1 MPKVARNISIGIVL
15 SAFMAAGVAA
25 CTSSVPEPTPDVQ
38 AAVEAAV
45 AKALPTAT
53 PTPTPDI
60 DATVS
65 AAIVATKAAAPTA
78 IPVPTPTFTPSPTP
92 DIDATVQAAIAA
104 TAAANPTV
112 TPTATPAPTS
122 TPTPEPT
129 PTPVPPPTPAPTP
142 TTIAATATPATT
154 VMPAATA
161 VPAPTAMPAQPTATA
176 MAMMEPANPER
187 YGGNLTV
194 SLGAAISTL
203 DVHRTTGTTANTI
216 AYAVQE
222 FLFAYNEQL
231 QAQPL
236 LIDTWETSSDGSTWT
251 FKLRDGLKF
260 HNEKAV
266 TSEDAVQSWIRWAE
280 RDNYGSLIFGFI
292 DDIYTAGD
300 LTFQID
306 MVEPTALVLEGMA
319 RIGGYYPYIM
329 PPEMY
334 NVPAADGANVLI
346 GTGPYKYA
354 EWIPG
359 DHLLVE
365 RFEDYLPVKGE
376 FSFMAGKKVAYFD
389 TVDYVVVPDTNAR
402 IAALRTGEIDV
413 IDGAIPSDFVDT
425 LAEDANLTVEIF
437 TNNSTRDGAW
447 IDNID
452 GPFADGAIRRAFAMA
467 YPVEDALRAAV
478 GDERFWDLC
487 PSMMVCG
494 GNKWGGFDDFS
505 DDIYNAR
512 GTAGSDGLSGLER
525 AKQIVEDKGLVG
537 TPIIVLQA
545 ADRPRFAGPAEI
557 SRQVLEELGF
567 DVEFKVT
574 DWATQINWREK
585 PWLWDVYHTAGGG
598 AWGTNPLLNSS
609 LANNKYWNRYQDESG
624 RMTALTQDLARA
636 TSADE
641 QLQIVKDMQ
650 EVFWN
655 DIPYVSFGD
664 TYWAAAYRA
673 DLEGVKKFRGQ
684 PFNVFNSW
692 RP

>member
-1 MPKVARNISIGIVL
+1 MNMFTRRKSALISVFIAAALAIAIACGGDDAPVAAPKAP
-15 SAFMAAGVAA
+15 ATAAPAATAMMAATAVPAA
-25 CTSSVPEPTPDVQ
+25 
-38 AAVEAAV
+38 
-45 AKALPTAT
+45 TAM
-53 PTPTPDI
+53 P
-60 DATVS
+60 
-65 AAIVATKAAAPTA
+65 
-78 IPVPTPTFTPSPTP
+78 
-92 DIDATVQAAIAA
+92 AA
-104 TAAANPTV
+104 TAAM
-112 TPTATPAPTS
+112 
-122 TPTPEPT
+122 
-129 PTPVPPPTPAPTP
+129 
-142 TTIAATATPATT
+142 AATA
-154 VMPAATA
+154 MPAATA
-161 VPAPTAMPAQPTATA
+161 VPAPTAMPAAPTATA
-176 MAMMEPANPER
+176 PAMMQGPANPER

-236 LIDTWETSSDGSTWT
+236 LIDTWETSSDGLTWD

-292 DDIYTAGD
+292 DDIYTTGD
-300 LTFQID
+300 LTFQIE

-319 RIGGYYPYIM
+319 RIGGYYPYVM

-334 NVPAADGANVLI
+334 NVPAADGASVLI
-346 GTGPYKYA
+346 GTGPYKYE

-359 DHLLVE
+359 DHLLVS
-365 RFEDYLPVKGE
+365 RYDDYLPVEGE
-376 FSFMAGKKVAYFD
+376 FSFMAGEKIAYFD
-389 TVDYVVVPDTNAR
+389 TVNYVVVPDTNAR

-413 IDGAIPSDFVDT
+413 LDGDIPGDFVDT
-425 LAEDANLTVEIF
+425 LADDANLTVQIF
-437 TNNSTRDGAW
+437 TNNSSRDGAW
-447 IDNID
+447 LDNVD
-452 GPFADGAIRRAFAMA
+452 GPFADAAVRRAFQMA

-505 DDIYNAR
+505 EEIYNAR
-512 GTAGSDGLSGLER
+512 DKTGSDGLTGLER
-525 AKQIVEDKGLVG
+525 AKKIIEEKGLVG
-537 TPIIVLQA
+537 SSVIVLQS
-545 ADRPRFAGPAEI
+545 ADRPRVSGPAEI
-557 SRQVLEELGF
+557 SRQTLEELGF
-567 DVEFKVT
+567 DVDFKVT
-574 DWATQINWREK
+574 DWATQTNWREK
-585 PWLWDVYHTAGGG
+585 PELFDVFHTAGGG
-598 AWGTNPLLNSS
+598 SWGTNPLLNSS
-609 LANNKYWNRYQDESG
+609 LAKNKYWNKYQDESG
-624 RMTALTQDLARA
+624 RMTALMQDLARA
-636 TSADE
+636 TSAE
-641 QLQIVKDMQ
+641 QQLQIVTDMQ

-664 TYWAAAYRA
+664 TYQAAAYRA
-673 DLEGVKKFRGQ
+673 DIEGIKKFRGL

>member
-1 MPKVARNISIGIVL
+1 MRDARLKLKYLFLMVIG
-15 SAFMAAGVAA
+15 
-25 CTSSVPEPTPDVQ
+25 
-38 AAVEAAV
+38 AAV
-45 AKALPTAT
+45 AVALACGGET
-53 PTPTPDI
+53 
-60 DATVS
+60 
-65 AAIVATKAAAPTA
+65 
-78 IPVPTPTFTPSPTP
+78 
-92 DIDATVQAAIAA
+92 Q
-104 TAAANPTV
+104 TV
-112 TPTATPAPTS
+112 TVVETVVVKEQVTKVEKVVETVVVKEQVKGE
-122 TPTPEPT
+122 TVRVVETVVVEK
-129 PTPVPPPTPAPTP
+129 PVTRTEKV
-142 TTIAATATPATT
+142 IET
-154 VMPAATA
+154 VVVEKTVKGETVKVVETVVVEKPVTR
-161 VPAPTAMPAQPTATA
+161 VEKVVETVVVEKVVQVEVTAMPDKMDA
-176 MAMMEPANPER
+176 MDKMEHPER
-187 YGGNLTV
+187 FGGNLTV
-194 SLGAAISTL
+194 TLGAAISTL

-222 FLFAYNEQL
+222 FLFAYNEAL

-251 FKLRDGLKF
+251 FKLRDDLKF
-260 HNEKAV
+260 HTGKAV
-266 TSEDAVQSWIRWAE
+266 TAEDAVQSWTRWAE

-292 DDIYTAGD
+292 DDIYTTGD

-306 MVEPTALVLEGMA
+306 MIEPTALVLEGMA

-354 EWIPG
+354 EWVPG

-365 RFEDYLPVKGE
+365 RFDEYKPVSGE
-376 FSFMAGKKVAYFD
+376 FSFMSGEKVAYFD

-413 IDGAIPSDFVDT
+413 IDGEIPSDFVDT
-425 LAEDANLTVEIF
+425 LAADPNLVVQIF

-447 IDNID
+447 IDNVD
-452 GPFADGAIRRAFAMA
+452 GPLADAAIRRAFAMA

-505 DDIYNAR
+505 QDIYNAR
-512 GTAGSDGLSGLER
+512 DQVGSDGMTGLER
-525 AKQIVEDKGLVG
+525 AKQIVADKGLVG
-537 TPIIVLQA
+537 TPIVVLQA

-557 SRQVLEELGF
+557 SRQTLEELGF
-567 DVEFKVT
+567 NVEFKVT
-574 DWATQINWREK
+574 DWATQTNWREK
-585 PWLWDVYHTAGGG
+585 PELWDVFHTAGGG

-609 LANNKYWNRYQDESG
+609 LAKNKYWNKYQDESG
-624 RMTALTQDLARA
+624 RMTAYMQQLARA

-641 QLQIVKDMQ
+641 QLQLVKNMQ

-655 DIPYVSFGD
+655 DIPYISFGD
-664 TYWAAAYRA
+664 TYGAAAYRA
-673 DLEGVKKFRGQ
+673 EIEGVKKFRGQ

-692 RP
+692 RPQ

>member
-1 MPKVARNISIGIVL
+1 MRYARLKWKYLLLMVVAG
-15 SAFMAAGVAA
+15 AVA
-25 CTSSVPEPTPDVQ
+25 
-38 AAVEAAV
+38 AAV
-45 AKALPTAT
+45 ACGGE
-53 PTPTPDI
+53 
-60 DATVS
+60 
-65 AAIVATKAAAPTA
+65 TK
-78 IPVPTPTFTPSPTP
+78 
-92 DIDATVQAAIAA
+92 
-104 TAAANPTV
+104 TV
-112 TPTATPAPTS
+112 TVVETVIVKEQVTQVEKVVETVVVEKQVKGE
-122 TPTPEPT
+122 TVKVVETVVVEK
-129 PTPVPPPTPAPTP
+129 PVTQTEKVVE
-142 TTIAATATPATT
+142 T
-154 VMPAATA
+154 V
-161 VPAPTAMPAQPTATA
+161 VVEKVVEVEVTAMPAKETA
-176 MAMMEPANPER
+176 MDKMEPKNPER

-194 SLGAAISTL
+194 TLGAAISTL

-222 FLFAYNEQL
+222 FLFAYNEAL

-236 LIDTWETSSDGSTWT
+236 LVDTWETSSDGSTWT
-251 FKLRDGLKF
+251 FKLRDDLLF
-260 HNEKAV
+260 HNGVPVTAEHAV
-266 TSEDAVQSWIRWAE
+266 NSWTRWAE

-292 DDIYTAGD
+292 DDIYPTGD

-306 MVEPTALVLEGMA
+306 MIEPTALVLEGMA

-346 GTGPYKYA
+346 GTGPYQYA
-354 EWIPG
+354 EWVPG

-365 RFEDYLPVKGE
+365 RFDAYKPVSGE
-376 FSFMAGKKVAYFD
+376 FSFMSGEKIAYFD

-413 IDGAIPSDFVDT
+413 IDGEIPSDFVDT
-425 LAEDANLTVEIF
+425 LAADPNLVVQIF

-447 IDNID
+447 LDNVD
-452 GPFADGAIRRAFAMA
+452 GPLADAEVRRAFAMA

-505 DDIYNAR
+505 QDIYNAR
-512 GTAGSDGLSGLER
+512 DQVGSDGMTGLDR
-525 AKQIVEDKGLVG
+525 AKKIVEDKGLVG
-537 TPIIVLQA
+537 APIVVLQA

-557 SRQVLEELGF
+557 SRQTLEEIGF

-574 DWATQINWREK
+574 DWATQTNWREK
-585 PWLWDVYHTAGGG
+585 PELWDVFHTAGGG

-609 LANNKYWNRYQDESG
+609 LAKNKYWNKYQDESG
-624 RMTALTQDLARA
+624 RMTALMQQLARA

-641 QLQIVKDMQ
+641 QLQLVVDMQ

-655 DIPYVSFGD
+655 DIPYLSFGD
-664 TYWAAAYRA
+664 TYGAAAYRA
-673 DLEGVKKFRGQ
+673 EIEGVKKFRGQ

>member
-1 MPKVARNISIGIVL
+1 MNIFTRRKSALISVFIAAALAIAVACGGDDGPAPAPKAP
-15 SAFMAAGVAA
+15 ATAAPAATAMMAATAVPAA
-25 CTSSVPEPTPDVQ
+25 TAMP
-38 AAVEAAV
+38 AA
-45 AKALPTAT
+45 T
-53 PTPTPDI
+53 
-60 DATVS
+60 
-65 AAIVATKAAAPTA
+65 
-78 IPVPTPTFTPSPTP
+78 
-92 DIDATVQAAIAA
+92 AAIAA
-104 TAAANPTV
+104 TA
-112 TPTATPAPTS
+112 
-122 TPTPEPT
+122 
-129 PTPVPPPTPAPTP
+129 
-142 TTIAATATPATT
+142 
-154 VMPAATA
+154 MPAATA
-161 VPAPTAMPAQPTATA
+161 VPAPTARPAAPTATA
-176 MAMMEPANPER
+176 PAMMQGPANPER

-236 LIDTWETSSDGSTWT
+236 LIDTWETSSDGLTWD

-292 DDIYTAGD
+292 DDIYTTGD
-300 LTFQID
+300 LTFQIE

-319 RIGGYYPYIM
+319 RIGGYYPYVM

-334 NVPAADGANVLI
+334 SVPAADGASVLI
-346 GTGPYKYA
+346 GTGPYKFE

-365 RFEDYLPVKGE
+365 RFEDYLPVEGE
-376 FSFMAGKKVAYFD
+376 FSFMSGEKIAYFD

-413 IDGAIPSDFVDT
+413 IDGEIPSDFVDT

-437 TNNSTRDGAW
+437 SNNATRDGAW
-447 IDNID
+447 IDNVD
-452 GPFADGAIRRAFAMA
+452 GPFADGAVRQAFAMA

-505 DDIYNAR
+505 ADVYDAR
-512 GTAGSDGLSGLER
+512 DTAGSDGLTGLER
-525 AKQIVEDKGLVG
+525 AKKIIEDKGLVG
-537 TPIIVLQA
+537 SPIIVLQA
-545 ADRPRFAGPAEI
+545 ADRPRFSGPAEI
-557 SRQVLEELGF
+557 SRQTLEELGF

-574 DWATQINWREK
+574 DWATQTNWREK
-585 PWLWDVYHTAGGG
+585 PELWDVFHTAGGG

-609 LANNKYWNRYQDESG
+609 LAKNKYWNKYQDESG
-624 RMTALTQDLARA
+624 RMTALTQELARA
-636 TSADE
+636 TSADD
-641 QLQIVKDMQ
+641 QLRIVKEMQ

-664 TYWAAAYRA
+664 TYSAAAYRA
-673 DLEGVKKFRGQ
+673 DIQGVKKFRGQ

-692 RP
+692 RSN

>member
-1 MPKVARNISIGIVL
+1 MNIFTRRKSALISVFIAAALAIAVACGGDDAPVAAPKAP
-15 SAFMAAGVAA
+15 ATAAPAATAMMAATAVPAA
-25 CTSSVPEPTPDVQ
+25 
-38 AAVEAAV
+38 
-45 AKALPTAT
+45 TAM
-53 PTPTPDI
+53 P
-60 DATVS
+60 
-65 AAIVATKAAAPTA
+65 
-78 IPVPTPTFTPSPTP
+78 
-92 DIDATVQAAIAA
+92 AA
-104 TAAANPTV
+104 TAAM
-112 TPTATPAPTS
+112 
-122 TPTPEPT
+122 
-129 PTPVPPPTPAPTP
+129 
-142 TTIAATATPATT
+142 AATA
-154 VMPAATA
+154 MPAATA
-161 VPAPTAMPAQPTATA
+161 VPAPTAMPAAPTATA
-176 MAMMEPANPER
+176 PAMMQGPANPER

-236 LIDTWETSSDGSTWT
+236 LIDTWETSSDGLTWD

-292 DDIYTAGD
+292 DDIYTTGD
-300 LTFQID
+300 LTFQIE

-319 RIGGYYPYIM
+319 RIGGYYPYVM

-334 NVPAADGANVLI
+334 NVPAADGASVLI
-346 GTGPYKYA
+346 GTGPYKYE

-359 DHLLVE
+359 DHLLVS
-365 RFEDYLPVKGE
+365 RYDDYLPVEGE
-376 FSFMAGKKVAYFD
+376 FSFMAGEKIAYFD
-389 TVDYVVVPDTNAR
+389 TVNYVVVPDTNAR

-413 IDGAIPSDFVDT
+413 LDGDIPGDFVNT
-425 LAEDANLTVEIF
+425 LADDANLTVQIF
-437 TNNSTRDGAW
+437 TNNSSRDGAW
-447 IDNID
+447 LDNVD
-452 GPFADGAIRRAFAMA
+452 GPFADGAVRKAFAMA

-505 DDIYNAR
+505 DDVYNVR
-512 GTAGSDGLSGLER
+512 DTAGSDGLTGLER
-525 AKQIVEDKGLVG
+525 AKKIIEDKGLVG
-537 TPIIVLQA
+537 SSIIVLQA
-545 ADRPRFAGPAEI
+545 ADRPRFSGPAEI
-557 SRQVLEELGF
+557 SRQTLEELGF

-574 DWATQINWREK
+574 DWATQTNWREK
-585 PWLWDVYHTAGGG
+585 PELWDVFHTAGGG

-609 LANNKYWNRYQDESG
+609 LAKNKYWNKYQDESG
-624 RMTALTQDLARA
+624 RMTALTQELARA
-636 TSADE
+636 TSADD
-641 QLQIVKDMQ
+641 QLRIVKEMQ

-664 TYWAAAYRA
+664 TYAAAAYRA
-673 DLEGVKKFRGQ
+673 NIEGVKKFRGQ

-692 RP
+692 RSN